1 MKSNLTILL
10 ICKSLPWRFKGGI
23 QTHTW
28 DLAKALQNKGNE
40 VTILTGGSFFQ
51 KEINEIREEVK
62 IISIPYFPGR
72 YVPIISFLAEELAF
86 NQQVKAWVNSNHS
99 AFDIIH
105 AQGRSG
111 YLLYQNSKLHSKIVQ
126 TIHGLTGVESMSDSN
141 QTINTRLHRFFAERW
156 ENKLLQVS
164 NKAIAVSEDLRT
176 SVIQKSIQSASKIN
190 VIPNGVGQLN
200 MDAQTGYNQ
209 VVNRFVFVG
218 RLHPVKGLAPIIQ
231 ALAKSETK
239 IFLDIIGE
247 GPQRRE
253 LEELVTKLK
262 LNLQVRFLGAFE
274 NSTIQH
280 LLPHYKGLVLPSVYE
295 SQGIVLLEANLQGI
309 PVIASDIAS
318 IRESVTTGFNGILCD
333 PSQPETFVAAM
344 NLFLTN
350 PLLAKRMGIQG
361 KNRVVKDYSWNT
373 IADQTIALY
382 HQIAS

>member
-1 MKSNLTILL
+1 MKSKLNILL

-28 DLAKALQNKGNE
+28 DLAQALRQKGNE

-51 KEINEIREEVK
+51 KEKETQREEIRIVE
-62 IISIPYFPGR
+62 ISYFPGR
-72 YVPIISFLAEELAF
+72 YIPFVSFLAEEFAF
-86 NQQVKAWVNSNHS
+86 NHQVKSWVNANHA

-111 YLLYQNSKLHSKIVQ
+111 YLLYQNPALHSKIIQ
-126 TIHGLTGVESMSDSN
+126 TIHGMTAIESKTDSN
-141 QTINTRLHRFFAERW
+141 QNLNTRLHRFFAEKW
-156 ENKLLQVS
+156 ENRLLQVS
-164 NKAIAVSEDLRT
+164 RKAITVSEDLRI
-176 SVIQKSIQSASKIN
+176 SVVQKNIGSAAKIN
-190 VIPNGVGQLN
+190 VIPNGVGQLIQ
-200 MDAQTGYNQ
+200 DSKKGYNQ

-218 RLHPVKGLAPIIQ
+218 RLHPVKGLAPLIQ
-231 ALAKSETK
+231 AIANSEQK
-239 IFLDIIGE
+239 IYLDIIGE
-247 GPQRRE
+247 GPQQQE
-253 LEELVTKLK
+253 LERLVAT
-262 LNLQVRFLGAFE
+262 LNLQLQVRFLGAFE

-309 PVIASDIAS
+309 PVIASDIPS

-333 PSQPETFVAAM
+333 PAQPKTFTAAM
-344 NLFLTN
+344 SFLLGN
-350 PLLAKRMGIQG
+350 PIQAKRMGIQG
-361 KNRVVKDYSWNT
+361 KKRVIEDYSWNT